1 MWSSNP
7 VCARPVRTFP
17 RSTFSA
23 STDFCI
29 FCSADFLTSA
39 IMSAPEH
46 VGQNGSTTYSVPKHS
61 HLQRRLA
68 MHQRALVLTH
78 DHPLQCPRRKDAE
91 DLEQHVLI
99 TAECECGRVHHF
111 KVLDHR
117 LVEGE
122 AGVALGRR
130 ILFRIGGID
139 AIDLGCLEHDVDAH
153 LASV

>member
-7 VCARPVRTFP
+7 VCARPVRTLP

-46 VGQNGSTTYSVPKHS
+46 VGPNGSGRPDRYSVPKHS
-61 HLQRRLA
+61 HLQHGLA

-78 DHPLQCPRRKDAE
+78 DHALQCPRLKDAE

-99 TAECECGRVHHF
+99 AAECECGRVHHF

-117 LVEGE
+117 FVESE
-122 AGVALGRR
+122 AGVALGRW

-139 AIDLGCLEHDVDAH
+139 AIDLGC
-153 LASV
+153 

>member
-7 VCARPVRTFP
+7 VCARPVRTLP

-46 VGQNGSTTYSVPKHS
+46 VGPNPPDRLDEILRANAYAPAA
-61 HLQRRLA
+61 LLA
-68 MHQRALVLTH
+68 MHQRAHVLAH
-78 DHPLQCPRRKDAE
+78 DHACQRSRCEDTE

-99 TAECECGRVHHF
+99 AAECERGRVHHF
-111 KVLDHR
+111 EVLDHR
-117 LVEGE
+117 FVEGE
-122 AGVALGRR
+122 AR
-130 ILFRIGGID
+130 ISL
-139 AIDLGCLEHDVDAH
+139 
-153 LASV
+153 